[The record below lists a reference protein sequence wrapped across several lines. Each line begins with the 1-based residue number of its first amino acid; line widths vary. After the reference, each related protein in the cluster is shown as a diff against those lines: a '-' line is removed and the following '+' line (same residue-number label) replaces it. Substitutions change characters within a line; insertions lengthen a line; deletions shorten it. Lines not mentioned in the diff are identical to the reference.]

1 MSAKSGLRPY
11 VNRYLLVL
19 AISVVFTA
27 GFNEASYI
35 LQKDKY
41 DRAPKTIQLVI
52 PAGTAQKVTAGEPV
66 PSIPAEMVFVL
77 GDVLEVKNED
87 SVSHQLGP
95 IWVPPG
101 TTGSLKMELAS
112 KLAYHCSF
120 STSRYLN
127 LDVRLPTTAGDRLVA
142 LAIAAPTLSVLLFVY
157 GILAYPIRQ
166 KAEVAVE
173 KPAGEG
179 V

>member
-11 VNRYLLVL
+11 LNRFLLVF
-19 AISVVFTA
+19 AVSVVFTA
-27 GFNEASYI
+27 GFNEVTYL
-35 LQKDKY
+35 LQKDQN

-52 PAGTAQKVTAGEPV
+52 PAGTAKKVQAGEPV

-87 SVSHQLGP
+87 NVSHQLGP

-101 TTGSLKMELAS
+101 STGSLKMELAS
-112 KLAYHCSF
+112 NLAYHCSF
-120 STSRYLN
+120 SISRYLN

-142 LAIAAPTLSVLLFVY
+142 VAIAAPTLSVLLFVY
-157 GILAYPIRQ
+157 GILVYPIRS
-166 KAEVAVE
+166 KTEVVVE
-173 KPAGEG
+173 SPAGER